1 MATIICSL
9 ITVIHGLSIFIAS
22 PIYPLMMGI
31 DIDNDDKDND
41 RVIRVAKKLWIYQ
54 ATILLLN
61 IILSL
66 AFYSEISQKQMTMNI
81 GIIVIATYSLW
92 LVREIFS
99 RKKN

>member
-1 MATIICSL
+1 
-9 ITVIHGLSIFIAS
+9 
-22 PIYPLMMGI
+22 MMGI